1 MSDQPTLRSGFLRSL
16 ARFPERPCLAIGDET
31 LTYAQL
37 AERARAIAATLDAHT
52 GDADAGH
59 PPSRLTAVFGHRHP
73 TAFAGLL
80 GALLHGHGYVPLN
93 PTFPLPRSAAM
104 LERSGCE
111 ALVVDATAS
120 AKLPELLSGF
130 PRALLVLVPDMVDVA
145 ELAVLRA
152 ALPLHRVLG
161 ATELEP
167 ARDHVL
173 GDASPDDVA
182 YLLFT
187 SGSTGQPKG
196 VMVAHRNVTAF
207 LDVMVERY
215 AITEADKF
223 SQTFDLTFDLSVF
236 DTFCAWERGAC
247 VCVPTAQQKL
257 FPSKYLKQHE
267 LTVWFSVP
275 STGVLMSRLR
285 MLKPDSYPS
294 LRWTLF
300 CGEALPADIVTQFA
314 AAAPASV
321 VENLYGPTELTIACT
336 LYRWR
341 GEASLAECAHG
352 VVPIGEPYPGMRAIV
367 VDEALAAV
375 PRGEAGELLL
385 AGAQVTPGYW
395 QDAERTAKAFVVPP
409 GETEVFYRTGDR
421 VRWPDGGPLLYLGR
435 VDNQVKIQ
443 GYRVELG
450 EIEAVLREV
459 GRTEVAIALGWPLS
473 TSGADG
479 VVGFV
484 QAPHG
489 ASAEARE
496 ALGRTLVEAS
506 KARLPNYMQPSR
518 VLLVDE
524 WPLNANGKVDRN
536 ALRAVVDAEAA
547 ATVAAKLGASAPVSA
562 GAAAEAS
569 APATRT
575 GGAA

>member
-1 MSDQPTLRSGFLRSL
+1 MGQATRTLRDGFLGSL
-16 ARFPERPCLAIGDET
+16 ERFPDRPALAIGDEAWSFAE
-31 LTYAQL
+31 LGVRAAQV
-37 AERARAIAATLDAHT
+37 AATLRAVGFRDEGSEVRRPASPDANPDV
-52 GDADAGH
+52 GADVGAEVSPGE
-59 PPSRLTAVFGHRHP
+59 SRLVAVFGHRHP
-73 TAFAGLL
+73 TAFAGIL
-80 GALLHGHGYVPLN
+80 GALLHGSGYVPLN
-93 PTFPLPRSAAM
+93 PMFPVPRSRAM
-104 LERSGCE
+104 LERSGCC

-120 AKLPELLSGF
+120 SKLVELVADF
-130 PRALLVLVPDMVDVA
+130 PRALTIVLPDEADVSA
-145 ELAVLRA
+145 LQA
-152 ALPLHRVLG
+152 ALPEHTVLG
-161 ATELEP
+161 AVDLRP
-167 ARDHVL
+167 ANEHVL
-173 GDASPDDVA
+173 GEASPDDIA

-196 VMVAHRNVTAF
+196 VMVAQRNVTAF
-207 LDVMVERY
+207 VDVMVERY
-215 AITEADKF
+215 GVSEQDRF

-236 DTFCAWERGAC
+236 DMFCAWERGAC

-257 FPSKYLKQHE
+257 FPSKYLKQHA

-294 LRWTLF
+294 LRYTLF
-300 CGEALPADIVTQFA
+300 CGEALPTEVVTQFA

-341 GEASLAECAHG
+341 GDASLPESEHG

-367 VDEALAAV
+367 VDEQLRAV

-385 AGAQVTPGYW
+385 TGPQVTPGYW
-395 QDAERTAKAFVVPP
+395 QDPERTAQAFVVPP
-409 GETEVFYRTGDR
+409 DEHETFYRTGDR
-421 VRWPDGGPLLYLGR
+421 VRWPAGGPLLYLGR

-459 GRTEVAIALGWPLS
+459 AGAEVAIALGWPLS

-484 QAPHG
+484 PTPSELVGKTDAASQAARDALGG
-489 ASAEARE
+489 AHVAGARE
-496 ALGRTLVEAS
+496 
-506 KARLPNYMQPSR
+506 RLPSYMQPSR
-518 VLLVDE
+518 VLLIDE
-524 WPLNANGKVDRN
+524 FPLNANGKVDRK
-536 ALRAVVDAEAA
+536 ALRALLDTPAE
-547 ATVAAKLGASAPVSA
+547 
-562 GAAAEAS
+562 
-569 APATRT
+569 

>member
-1 MSDQPTLRSGFLRSL
+1 MCACHGAAEAVPQQIPEA
-16 ARFPERPCLAIGDET
+16 ARG
-31 LTYAQL
+31 
-37 AERARAIAATLDAHT
+37 
-52 GDADAGH
+52 
-59 PPSRLTAVFGHRHP
+59 SRCG
-73 TAFAGLL
+73 
-80 GALLHGHGYVPLN
+80 
-93 PTFPLPRSAAM
+93 SAC
-104 LERSGCE
+104 R
-111 ALVVDATAS
+111 
-120 AKLPELLSGF
+120 
-130 PRALLVLVPDMVDVA
+130 PRACSRPPAHA
-145 ELAVLRA
+145 EA
-152 ALPLHRVLG
+152 
-161 ATELEP
+161 
-167 ARDHVL
+167 
-173 GDASPDDVA
+173 
-182 YLLFT
+182 
-187 SGSTGQPKG
+187 GQ
-196 VMVAHRNVTAF
+196 
-207 LDVMVERY
+207 L
-215 AITEADKF
+215 
-223 SQTFDLTFDLSVF
+223 
-236 DTFCAWERGAC
+236 
-247 VCVPTAQQKL
+247 
-257 FPSKYLKQHE
+257 
-267 LTVWFSVP
+267 
-275 STGVLMSRLR
+275 
-285 MLKPDSYPS
+285 PS

-300 CGEALPADIVTQFA
+300 CGEALPADIVTRSSRRRR
-314 AAAPASV
+314 PASV

-341 GEASLAECAHG
+341 GDASLAECAHG

-385 AGAQVTPGYW
+385 AGVQVTPGYW

-435 VDNQVKIQ
+435 VDSQVKIQ
-443 GYRVELG
+443 GYRVDPG
-450 EIEAVLREV
+450 EIEAVLRDV

-506 KARLPNYMQPSR
+506 KARLPNRPQPSR

-547 ATVAAKLGASAPVSA
+547 AVAAAKVRAKLRERWRRLPGE
-562 GAAAEAS
+562 GS
-569 APATRT
+569 APAHGRRGVNRRWVIKKAARGAVTFGSLASGSLALRGAIARGPRVRVLTYHRVGDACPEDPFCVTRDAFDAQMRLLAEEGRAVSLQQVQRFVAGREVLPDGACLVTIDDGCLSTLSEVLPTLRRWGVPAVAFVSASIVGADYDGLPERFLTWDELRTLDEARLSPSGRTRT
-575 GGAA
+575 RTARWGSWRPATHAKRRSARARRWNASWATRCAASRIPSARAQTSTPSPNVRWPTRATTWRSTRCTAASVLGWTPSACRA